1 MLVPFTGGYM
11 ARVLV
16 AMVAGLVLLFP
27 PTTHAQFGKFL
38 EKTVKDTTK
47 RETKK
52 AVDQSADATYDAA
65 KKGLKNGSGQAAPQQ
80 NGVGGDAASPGGGAQ
95 VGAQAT
101 GAAAAAGGS
110 AGATGAGAVVAA
122 GDVYSPRYDFVPGET
137 VIYFDDFSDTP
148 ASDYPSRWKKGS
160 QGQAEVV
167 EYQGRHWLRQIGDG
181 RSMKAVDNFLR
192 VDLQKALP
200 KKLTIEFDV
209 PRSASIGLS
218 FAKAYWATGEPYIW
232 ISPGKISSGYYSHG
246 SKASFTETGTTP
258 VRHVSIALSGTN
270 AKIYSD
276 GERIQLN
283 PELYDDAK
291 YVIRTIGVLFP
302 DGKSEQDRM
311 FTNFK
316 VAEGGKDYAKDLA
329 VAGRIVTH
337 GITFDSG
344 SDVIKPQSG
353 PTLRNI
359 LKLLQDDAALRFEI
373 QGHTDNQGGDMLNG
387 PLSERRAAAVKAWMV
402 KQGVDDARLTAKGLG
417 STKPVDSNDT
427 PEGRANNRRVEFVR
441 LTTVGAR

>member
-1 MLVPFTGGYM
+1 M
-11 ARVLV
+11 ARLLV
-16 AMVAGLVLLFP
+16 AIVAGLILVLP
-27 PTTHAQFGKFL
+27 PVAHAQFGKFL
-38 EKTVKDTTK
+38 EKTINDTTK

-52 AVDQSADATYDAA
+52 AVNQGADAAYDEA
-65 KKGLKNGSGQAAPQQ
+65 KRGVKNGSGQAAPQQ
-80 NGVGGDAASPGGGAQ
+80 NGVGGGAASSGGGAQ
-95 VGAQAT
+95 AGAQAA
-101 GAAAAAGGS
+101 GAQAA
-110 AGATGAGAVVAA
+110 AGATGAGAMVAS
-122 GDVYSPRYDFVPGET
+122 GEVYSPRFDFVPGET

-148 ASDYPSRWKKGS
+148 PSDYPSRWKKS
-160 QGQAEVV
+160 SKGQAEVV
-167 EYQGRHWLRQIGDG
+167 DYQGRHWLRQIGDG
-181 RSMKAVDNFLR
+181 RSMRAVENFLR

-209 PRSASIGLS
+209 PRSAAVGLS
-218 FAKAYWATGEPYIW
+218 FAKEYWATGQPFIW
-232 ISPGKISSGYYSHG
+232 IAPGKINSGYYSHG
-246 SKASFTETGTTP
+246 SKVGFAETGVTP

-283 PELYDDAK
+283 PELYNDAS

-302 DGKSEQDRM
+302 DGTSEQDRM

-359 LKLLQDDAALRFEI
+359 LTLLQDNASLRFEI
-373 QGHTDNQGGDMLNG
+373 QGHTDNQGGDKVNG
-387 PLSERRAAAVKAWMV
+387 PLSDRRAAAVKVWMV
-402 KQGVDDARLTAKGLG
+402 KQGVEEARLTAKGLG

-427 PEGRANNRRVEFVR
+427 PEGRANNRRVEFVK